1 MSDSFPVL
9 MHTFELVA
17 LANRAHNSSINK
29 FVPYLAAG
37 LKHSMQ
43 DCGMKSL
50 AELHQGAAS
59 GVVRFELRTASAQL
73 EGNVNMESFEKKLY
87 A

>member
-1 MSDSFPVL
+1 MC
-9 MHTFELVA
+9 H
-17 LANRAHNSSINK
+17 RSISK

-43 DCGMKSL
+43 DCGKKSL
-50 AELHQGAAS
+50 VELHESAAK
-59 GVVRFELRTASAQL
+59 GTLRFELRTSSAQV
-73 EGNVNMESFEKKLY
+73 EGNVNMEAYEKKLY

>member
-1 MSDSFPVL
+1 L
-9 MHTFELVA
+9 
-17 LANRAHNSSINK
+17 LANLLVSPISK

-50 AELHQGAAS
+50 KELHDGVTAGA
-59 GVVRFELRTASAQL
+59 VRFELRSSSAQV
-73 EGNVNMESFEKKLY
+73 EGNVNMESYEKKLY

>member
-1 MSDSFPVL
+1 MYKNANDCDSPI
-9 MHTFELVA
+9 
-17 LANRAHNSSINK
+17 SK

-43 DCGMKSL
+43 DAGITSL
-50 AELHQGAAS
+50 EELRAGVAAGS
-59 GVVRFELRTASAQL
+59 VRFELRSTSAQV
-73 EGNVNMESFEKKLY
+73 EGNVNMESYEKKLF

>member
-1 MSDSFPVL
+1 MYLFPPRPRFL
-9 MHTFELVA
+9 F
-17 LANRAHNSSINK
+17 ANFCCSSISK

-43 DCGMKSL
+43 DCGMQSL
-50 AELHQGAAS
+50 NELHECAAS
-59 GVVRFELRTASAQL
+59 GQLRFELRTSSAQL
-73 EGNVNMESFEKKLY
+73 EGNVNMEAYEKKLY